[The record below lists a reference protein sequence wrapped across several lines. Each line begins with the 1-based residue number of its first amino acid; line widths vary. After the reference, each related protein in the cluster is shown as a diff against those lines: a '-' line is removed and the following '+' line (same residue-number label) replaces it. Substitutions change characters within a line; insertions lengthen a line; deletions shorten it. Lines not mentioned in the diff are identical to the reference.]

1 MITFIIG
8 PNDSGKSSYAESL
21 IEQGTN
27 RRYYIATMI
36 PYGSEGKARVKKHI
50 KMREHLNMITIEDP
64 YFIRAD
70 EIEDSSDV
78 LLEDLSNLIANRMFG
93 DGNVDL
99 IIDELKALAKKV
111 SNLIIVSIGGIMAEG
126 YDEETI
132 RYIKALNSINHSIE
146 TIADK
151 TVRMG
156 E

>member
-36 PYGSEGKARVKKHI
+36 PYGSEGEARVKKHI

-126 YDEETI
+126 YDEETT

>member
-21 IEQGTN
+21 IEKGTN

-36 PYGSEGKARVKKHI
+36 PYGSEGEARVKKHI

-126 YDEETI
+126 YDEETV

>member
-36 PYGSEGKARVKKHI
+36 PYGSEGEARVKKHI

-64 YFIRAD
+64 YLTRTD
-70 EIEDSSDV
+70 EIDAGADV
-78 LLEDLSNLIANRMFG
+78 LLEDLSNLIANRMFDKG
-93 DGNVDL
+93 DVAS
-99 IIDELKALAKKV
+99 IIYELTILAKKV
-111 SNLIIVSIGGIMAEG
+111 NNLIIVSIGGIEVKG
-126 YDEETI
+126 YDEATSA
-132 RYIKALNSINHSIE
+132 YITALNNINLELE

>member
-36 PYGSEGKARVKKHI
+36 PYGSGGEARVKKHI

-126 YDEETI
+126 YDEETV

>member
-36 PYGSEGKARVKKHI
+36 PYGSEGEARVKKHI

-64 YFIRAD
+64 YFMRAD

-99 IIDELKALAKKV
+99 IIDELKALAKRV

-146 TIADK
+146 TIANK